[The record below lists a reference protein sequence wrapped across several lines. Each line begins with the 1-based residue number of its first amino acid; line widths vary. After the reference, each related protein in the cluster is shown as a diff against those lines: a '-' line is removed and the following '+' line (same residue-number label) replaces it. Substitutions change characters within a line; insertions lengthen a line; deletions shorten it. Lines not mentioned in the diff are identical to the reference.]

1 MRILITGAFGQL
13 GSSVSKRLSKD
24 SKIIRTGRSIPHD
37 GQGIILDILN
47 QIHFKNVIDA
57 TEPDVVIHLAA
68 MTGVDDCQLNPKL
81 AKEIN
86 IAGVQHLCDSFKGKI
101 IHLSTDYVFDGKN
114 GPYSELDPVC
124 PISVYGETKL
134 AAERILL
141 NHDQN
146 NLIIR
151 GNVIY
156 GDSSNTDASFLNWVV
171 NSLKDGQ
178 EIRVVN
184 DQFNNP
190 TWTKSMADIISLCI
204 QNDLSGIV
212 HWGDADYLN
221 RFDFAIKIAE
231 KFELNSKLI
240 KPITTTELHQPAPRP
255 LKSGLKSDKLI
266 EALDVVPPSI
276 DDCLDAILE
285 KNKK

>member
-13 GSSVSKRLSKD
+13 GSAVCKRLSKD

-37 GQGIILDILN
+37 GRGIILDILN
-47 QIHFKNVIDA
+47 QIHFKDVIDA
-57 TEPDVVIHLAA
+57 TKPDVVIHLAA

-114 GPYSELDPVC
+114 GPYSELDRVC

-134 AAERILL
+134 AAERILF

-151 GNVIY
+151 GNVLY

-171 NSLKDGQ
+171 KSLKEGK

-190 TWTKSMADIISLCI
+190 TWTKSMADIISLSI

-266 EALDVVPPSI
+266 EVLDVVPPSI

-285 KNKK
+285 KNAE

>member
-1 MRILITGAFGQL
+1 M
-13 GSSVSKRLSKD
+13 
-24 SKIIRTGRSIPHD
+24 
-37 GQGIILDILN
+37 N
-47 QIHFKNVIDA
+47 QIHFEDVIDA
-57 TEPDVVIHLAA
+57 TKPEVVIHLAA
-68 MTGVDDCQLNPKL
+68 MTGVDECQLNPKL

-114 GPYSELDPVC
+114 GPYSELDAVC

-151 GNVIY
+151 GNVLY
-156 GDSSNTDASFLNWVV
+156 GDSSNTVASFLNWVV

-204 QNDLSGIV
+204 ENDLSGIV

-221 RFDFAIKIAE
+221 RFEFAIKIAE

-240 KPITTTELHQPAPRP
+240 KPIITTELNQPAPRP

-266 EALDVVPPSI
+266 EVLDVVPPSI

-285 KNKK
+285 KNRK